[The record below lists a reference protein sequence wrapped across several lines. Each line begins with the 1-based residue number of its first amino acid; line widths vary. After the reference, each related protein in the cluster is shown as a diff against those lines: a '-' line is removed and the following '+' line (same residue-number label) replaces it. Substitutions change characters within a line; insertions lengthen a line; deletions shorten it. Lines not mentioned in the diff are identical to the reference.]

1 MQDFLR
7 APDSA
12 SPVLSGYDAML
23 FLNEGRL
30 VEGKLEHGLHEQ
42 VSGTVLLFSSAE
54 TKEAYEKDYERN
66 TKALKVV
73 LRNAGIEQ

>member
-1 MQDFLR
+1 MI
-7 APDSA
+7 
-12 SPVLSGYDAML
+12 

-30 VEGKLEHGLHEQ
+30 VEGKIEHCLHEQ
-42 VSGTVLLFSSAE
+42 VSGNILLFSSAA
-54 TKEAYEKDYERN
+54 TKEVYEKDYERN